1 LFHLLKRNE
10 YPSNFQMNKKVIKTE
25 YSRRRKALFGDC
37 IAATIAAESPH
48 HALRMGG
55 LAAESVCAALL

>member
-1 LFHLLKRNE
+1 
-10 YPSNFQMNKKVIKTE
+10 MNNKVIETE